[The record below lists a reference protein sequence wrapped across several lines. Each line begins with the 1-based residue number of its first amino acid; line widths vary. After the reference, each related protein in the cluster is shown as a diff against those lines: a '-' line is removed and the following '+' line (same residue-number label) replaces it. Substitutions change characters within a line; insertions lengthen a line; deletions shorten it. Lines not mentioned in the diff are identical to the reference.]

1 MARVRRSLGAPLL
14 MLALAVSARA
24 QTPAASDT
32 QLWPDV
38 TVSYRLRPD
47 VALQFFGTVREGDDL
62 SRPVSEQLGV
72 GVTYA
77 VSEHLS
83 TFAGY
88 RFLLGHPTP
97 STQSV
102 EHRYFFD
109 VTPRARLG
117 RGLTLSDR
125 NRLEFRNINGTFSRR
140 YRNRVQLER
149 DFVVRERRVGPYVAG
164 EFLYDD
170 RFDGWTQR
178 RVFVGSRVQLSKHL
192 TLDTHFQLLLD
203 DRARLGRVSIIGTL
217 LRLEF

>member
-14 MLALAVSARA
+14 LLALATCARA
-24 QTPAASDT
+24 QTPPSSDT

-38 TVSYRLRPD
+38 SVSYRLRPD
-47 VALQFFGTVREGDDL
+47 VALQFFGTVREGDDI

-109 VTPRARLG
+109 VTPRAPRPAEHYRDDAAVGLLKVLPRVW
-117 RGLTLSDR
+117 RGTCDAAPAAAGARWQPTL
-125 NRLEFRNINGTFSRR
+125 
-140 YRNRVQLER
+140 
-149 DFVVRERRVGPYVAG
+149 PP
-164 EFLYDD
+164 
-170 RFDGWTQR
+170 
-178 RVFVGSRVQLSKHL
+178 
-192 TLDTHFQLLLD
+192 
-203 DRARLGRVSIIGTL
+203 
-217 LRLEF
+217 